1 MSITYLQHANAHIL
15 YEADQFCGI
24 GENARAGEQLEPLF
38 TQHYWERQHAV
49 IAKAPGRGDSLF
61 IAPAESA
68 SDDDT
73 QWVLRPYRRGGAIA
87 RLNRQSYWWRGIDNT
102 RAFREFRLTATL
114 KERGLAVPQPIGAC
128 VWRKATIY
136 RAAFIS
142 ARIAHAKPLAAL
154 LDDIDTT
161 TLEQTG
167 RLIRDAHD
175 LGLDHVDLNARNLLI
190 DKRGKPWII
199 DLDRCRLRPHGR
211 WQEAN
216 LQRLERSL
224 EKFAPER
231 GAQLLADIRRGYQ
244 ETESPR

>member
-24 GENARAGEQLEPLF
+24 GQGAQAAQQLEPLF
-38 TQHYWERQHAV
+38 TTAYWQHQQAV
-49 IAKAPGRGDSLF
+49 IAKAPGRGESLF
-61 IAPAESA
+61 VTPQNIA
-68 SDDDT
+68 SDPNA

-87 RLNRQSYWWRGIDNT
+87 RVSQQRYWWSGVNAT

-114 KERGLAVPQPIGAC
+114 KERGLAVPQPVGAC
-128 VWRKATIY
+128 VWRAGLTY
-136 RAAFIS
+136 QAAFIS
-142 ARIAHAKPLAAL
+142 ARIAEAKPLAAL
-154 LDDIDTT
+154 LDSIDTA

-199 DLDRCRLRPHGR
+199 DLDRCRLRTRGR
-211 WQEAN
+211 WQDAN

-224 EKFAPER
+224 EKFAPQR
-231 GAQLLADIRRGYQ
+231 GAALLDDIRRGYQ
-244 ETESPR
+244 ETETPR